1 MAVSIDNL
9 GGIQRKVELVVS
21 AQSIRQEVQKRLQEL
36 VGKVRIDGFR
46 RGKVPI
52 KIIQERYGDSVY
64 SEALNELINTVYSTA
79 LKESNVAPAGPPKVT
94 PVDETFKKDED
105 FKFTAV
111 FDVYPEIDL
120 QPFSAITVE
129 KCIATLEESDVA
141 KAIERLREQRGTER
155 DNGEKQLPE
164 LNDEFVASL
173 GVKGGLD
180 DLTAEVRKNLE
191 RELKY
196 ALKNKLK
203 ANVIEQLIS
212 AHPFDI
218 PDALVMQEAERLR
231 ENSKRYFKQMASK
244 ISFPELSLDLFKEK
258 ALENVRVGLL
268 FSDMLE
274 KLKIEA
280 TQDKIDERVRDMATM
295 YDDSEQAIQWI
306 SHDKRQMENIRAQVL
321 EDTLI
326 EKVLE
331 EANIVEKTV
340 TYEELIQQA
349 RS

>member
-21 AQSIRQEVQKRLQEL
+21 IESIRQEVQKRLQDL

-46 RGKVPI
+46 RGKVPV

-64 SEALNELINTVYSTA
+64 AEALNELINHVYSAA
-79 LKESNVAPAGPPKVT
+79 LKESNIVPAGAPKIT
-94 PVDETFKKDED
+94 PLNDAFKKDED

-111 FDVYPEIDL
+111 FEVFPEITL
-120 QPFSAITVE
+120 QPFSGLTIE
-129 KCIATLEESDVA
+129 KCVATLEESDVE
-141 KAIERLREQRGTER
+141 KAIERVREQRATKAE
-155 DNGEKQLPE
+155 NGDKQLPE
-164 LNDEFVASL
+164 LNEDFVASL
-173 GVKGGLD
+173 GVKGGLEEFSS
-180 DLTAEVRKNLE
+180 EVRKNLE

-203 ANVIEQLIS
+203 ANVIEQLVS
-212 AHPFDI
+212 AHPFDV

-231 ENSKRYFKQMASK
+231 ENSKRYFKQMGSK
-244 ISFPELSLDLFKEK
+244 INFPEVPLDVFKEK
-258 ALENVRVGLL
+258 ALKNVRVGLL
-268 FSDMLE
+268 FSEMFE

-295 YDDSEQAIQWI
+295 YDDAEGAIQWI
-306 SHDKRQMENIRAQVL
+306 SHDKRQMENIRAQVA
-321 EDTLI
+321 EDALI

-340 TYEELIQQA
+340 TYEELIQQG
-349 RS
+349 RT